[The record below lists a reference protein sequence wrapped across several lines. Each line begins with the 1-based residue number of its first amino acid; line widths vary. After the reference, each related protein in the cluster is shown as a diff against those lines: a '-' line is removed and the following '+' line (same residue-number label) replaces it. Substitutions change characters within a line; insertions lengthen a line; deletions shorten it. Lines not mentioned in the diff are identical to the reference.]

1 MKKVKSFATH
11 PVTLLAVAAAVLY
24 FGWKLVVAAG
34 LEMMVAGF
42 LLGIITIFLAG
53 LHVRIVFYGAK
64 EIRDRQKKKL
74 KPAAFTT
81 IGSTVIS
88 TIVLASVAVLPIL
101 YGLAGVFL
109 GILLLIVTEAIY
121 ALIYHI
127 WWILSPYF
135 RLCNVVDKES
145 NC

>member
-1 MKKVKSFATH
+1 M
-11 PVTLLAVAAAVLY
+11 TLLAAAVAVLY

-34 LEMMVAGF
+34 LEMIVAGF

-64 EIRDRQKKKL
+64 EIRDRRKKKL
-74 KPAAFTT
+74 KPAAFTV

-101 YGLAGVFL
+101 CGLEGVFL
-109 GILLLIVTEAIY
+109 GVLLLMVTEAIY
-121 ALIYHI
+121 ALIFHI
-127 WWILSPYF
+127 WWMLAPYF
-135 RLCNVVDKES
+135 RLCNVVGKES

>member
-42 LLGIITIFLAG
+42 LFGIITIFLAG

-88 TIVLASVAVLPIL
+88 TIVLASVAVL
-101 YGLAGVFL
+101 

>member
-11 PVTLLAVAAAVLY
+11 PVTLLAATAAVLY

-42 LLGIITIFLAG
+42 LLSIITFFSAG
-53 LHVRIVFYGAK
+53 LHVRTVFYGAK
-64 EIRDRQKKKL
+64 EIRDRWKKKL

-88 TIVLASVAVLPIL
+88 AIVLASMSVLPIL
-101 YGLAGVFL
+101 YGFEGVFL
-109 GILLLIVTEAIY
+109 GVLLLMVTEIIY
-121 ALIYHI
+121 VLIYHI
-127 WWILSPYF
+127 WWMLAPYF
-135 RLCNVVDKES
+135 RLCNVAGKEA

>member
-1 MKKVKSFATH
+1 MKKVKSFVTH
-11 PVTLLAVAAAVLY
+11 PVTLLAVVATVLY
-24 FGWKLVVAAG
+24 FGWKLVVVAG

-53 LHVRIVFYGAK
+53 LHVRIVFDGAK
-64 EIRDRQKKKL
+64 EIRDRRKKKL
-74 KPAAFTT
+74 KPAAFTV

-101 YGLAGVFL
+101 YGLEGVFL
-109 GILLLIVTEAIY
+109 GVLLLMVTEAIY

-127 WWILSPYF
+127 WWMLSPYF
-135 RLCNVVDKES
+135 RLCNVAGKES

>member
-11 PVTLLAVAAAVLY
+11 PVTLLAATATVLY

-53 LHVRIVFYGAK
+53 LHVRIVFYGVK
-64 EIRDRQKKKL
+64 EIRDRRKKKL

-88 TIVLASVAVLPIL
+88 AIVLASVAVLPIL
-101 YGLAGVFL
+101 YGLEGVFL
-109 GILLLIVTEAIY
+109 GVLLLMVTEAIY
-121 ALIYHI
+121 ALIFHI

-135 RLCNVVDKES
+135 RLYNVAGKES

>member
-11 PVTLLAVAAAVLY
+11 PVTLLAATAAVLY
-24 FGWKLVVAAG
+24 FGWKLVVTAG

-42 LLGIITIFLAG
+42 LLGIIIIFSAG
-53 LHVRIVFYGAK
+53 LHVRTVFYGAK
-64 EIRDRQKKKL
+64 EIRDRRKKKL
-74 KPAAFTT
+74 KPASFTT

-88 TIVLASVAVLPIL
+88 TIVLASVAALPIL
-101 YGLAGVFL
+101 YGFEGVFL
-109 GILLLIVTEAIY
+109 GVLLLMVTEAIY

-127 WWILSPYF
+127 WWMLSPYF
-135 RLCNVVDKES
+135 RLCNIAGKES

>member
-11 PVTLLAVAAAVLY
+11 PVTLLAATTAVLY
-24 FGWKLVVAAG
+24 FGWKLVVATG
-34 LEMMVAGF
+34 WEMMVAGF
-42 LLGIITIFLAG
+42 LLSIITIFSAG
-53 LHVRIVFYGAK
+53 LHVRTVFYGAK
-64 EIRDRQKKKL
+64 EIRDRRKKKL
-74 KPAAFTT
+74 KPAAFTA

-101 YGLAGVFL
+101 YGLEGVFL
-109 GILLLIVTEAIY
+109 GVLLLLVTEAIY

-127 WWILSPYF
+127 WWMLSPYF
-135 RLCNVVDKES
+135 RLCNIAGKES

>member
-1 MKKVKSFATH
+1 MKKVKSFVTH
-11 PVTLLAVAAAVLY
+11 PVTLLAVVSTVLY
-24 FGWKLVVAAG
+24 FGWKLVVVAG

-53 LHVRIVFYGAK
+53 LHVRIVFDGAK
-64 EIRDRQKKKL
+64 EIRDRRKKKL
-74 KPAAFTT
+74 KPAAFTV

-101 YGLAGVFL
+101 YGLEGVFL
-109 GILLLIVTEAIY
+109 GVLLLMVTEAIY

-127 WWILSPYF
+127 WWMLSPYF
-135 RLCNVVDKES
+135 RLCNVAGKES